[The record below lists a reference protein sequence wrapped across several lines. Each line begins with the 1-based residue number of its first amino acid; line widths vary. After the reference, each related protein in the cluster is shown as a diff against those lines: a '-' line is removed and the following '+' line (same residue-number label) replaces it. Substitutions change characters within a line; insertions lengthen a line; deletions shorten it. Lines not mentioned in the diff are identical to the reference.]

1 LTGNRNS
8 LKPAILALIGMAMI
22 WGYNWVVMKES
33 LKFCSPFDFSAI
45 RTFFGSAILFLLL
58 WIQGKPL
65 RPRKFGMTLLLGL
78 LTTTGAAGLSTWA
91 LETGGAG
98 KTAVLVYTMP
108 FWVLLMAWPILSERI
123 RGIQWIPI
131 LMSLAGLIILLEPG
145 NLDGSP
151 AAEIMAVLAGV
162 SWGGGA
168 IVMKVMRRETQL
180 DLTSVT
186 AWQMLLGSLPLVAIA
201 LTASYPP
208 VQWTPYLVGAILYN
222 ILFTSAAAF
231 LLWFFV
237 LHELPAGMAGMGTL
251 ATPVIGVIS
260 ASVQLG
266 ETPSP
271 GEAGGMLLILSALT
285 ILAFVGIRNHRNM
298 NGVNG
303 LNESVKS
310 PVTAD

>member
-8 LKPAILALIGMAMI
+8 LKPAILSLIGMAVI

-33 LKFCSPFDFSAI
+33 LKFCSPFDFSAL
-45 RTFFGSAILFLLL
+45 RTFWGSMALFLLL
-58 WIQGKPL
+58 WFQGKTL
-65 RPRKFGMTLLLGL
+65 RPRKLWMTLLLGL

-98 KTAVLVYTMP
+98 KTAILVYTMP

-131 LMSLAGLIILLEPG
+131 LLSLAGLTILLEPWK
-145 NLDGSP
+145 LDGSP

-162 SWGGGA
+162 SWAGSA
-168 IVMKVMRRETQL
+168 IVIKIMQRDTKL
-180 DLTSVT
+180 DLMSVT
-186 AWQMLLGSLPLVAIA
+186 AWQMLAGSLPLVAIA

-237 LHELPAGMAGMGTL
+237 LHELPAGMAGLGTL
-251 ATPVIGVIS
+251 ATPVIGMIS
-260 ASVQLG
+260 AFLQLG
-266 ETPSP
+266 EIPSP
-271 GEAGGMLLILSALT
+271 WEAGGMLLILSALT
-285 ILAFVGIRNHRNM
+285 ILAFLEIRNHRNM
-298 NGVNG
+298 NGANR

-310 PVTAD
+310 LVTAD